1 VVSHVQI
8 GIITI
13 ILLYLKHFLPTASII
28 AATLIVWMFLVSSWT
43 KETALGAT
51 RKINLAVH
59 SIKDGTIATFQ
70 CVEAMVQ
77 LVRKQTRPHVVA
89 EM

>member
-1 VVSHVQI
+1 VPI
-8 GIITI
+8 GMSII
-13 ILLYLKHFLPTASII
+13 ILHNSKHSIPTASII